1 MTPLH
6 LAAESGH
13 IKIVGYLFDQGADI
27 NIQDE
32 DGVIIHSNTGWKNDE
47 LSVSLISRKG
57 CITFSGVEL
66 NIQAAQV
73 LVIAICSLV

>member
-13 IKIVGYLFDQGADI
+13 IKVVKYLVGQQETDI

-32 DGVIIHSNTGWKNDE
+32 NGVIIYDRTYMPVLLKYRIEFE
-47 LSVSLISRKG
+47 LASFPGRYSIHFSL
-57 CITFSGVEL
+57 F
-66 NIQAAQV
+66 
-73 LVIAICSLV
+73 